1 MKKET
6 KLKSLRSYHAF
17 LAALSL
23 LTMLIIIFMD
33 NWGDWFHVLP
43 ILVVICFDGKFEKN
57 DELARQHLA
66 KANTAVMWALIAV
79 LVMSYLRGRFHPIPA
94 SRYLIFICAAL
105 FLRSVLFLIFDRVLE
120 IEEKVE

>member
-6 KLKSLRSYHAF
+6 KIKSLRLYHAF
-17 LAALSL
+17 FAVLSL

-33 NWGDWFHVLP
+33 NWVDWFHFLP
-43 ILVVICFDGKFEKN
+43 ILVAICFDGKFEKN

-66 KANTAVMWALIAV
+66 KANTAVMWTLIAA
-79 LVMSYLRGRFHPIPA
+79 LVMLFMRGRFHPIPA
-94 SRYLIFICAAL
+94 PRYLIIICAAL
-105 FLRSVLFLIFDRVLE
+105 FLRSVLFLIFDRVPE

>member
-6 KLKSLRSYHAF
+6 KIKSLKLYHAF
-17 LAALSL
+17 FAALSL
-23 LTMLIIIFMD
+23 CTMLIIIFMD
-33 NWGDWFHVLP
+33 NWVDWFHFLP

-66 KANTAVMWALIAV
+66 KANTAVMWTLIAA
-79 LVMSYLRGRFHPIPA
+79 LVMLYMRGRFHPIPA
-94 SRYLIFICAAL
+94 TRYLIIICAAL
-105 FLRSVLFLIFDRVLE
+105 FLRSVLFLIFDRTLE